1 MIEIQIGTFGI
12 AIISARYYTGAVTI
26 QERSADLTMSKE
38 EPMLLTQEC
47 EFISDIQECKIK
59 LEVER

>member
-12 AIISARYYTGAVTI
+12 AIVSVRYYTGIIAI
-26 QERSADLTMSKE
+26 QEQLANSNMSKR

-47 EFISDIQECKIK
+47 EFISDIQECKVK